1 MTDDIRNPRHGGRHP
16 DGKRGES
23 MGSFRFAAQRD
34 ADDLERQRRSAER
47 GSMLLLERLCDA
59 HGEVGRPD
67 LYVTIGDTVH
77 STVHRWIR

>member
-1 MTDDIRNPRHGGRHP
+1 MDVVEKSRHGGRLP

-34 ADDLERQRRSAER
+34 ADDLERQRRSAAR

-59 HGEVGRPD
+59 HGEAGRPD
-67 LYVTIGDTVH
+67 LYVH
-77 STVHRWIR
+77 PLASK